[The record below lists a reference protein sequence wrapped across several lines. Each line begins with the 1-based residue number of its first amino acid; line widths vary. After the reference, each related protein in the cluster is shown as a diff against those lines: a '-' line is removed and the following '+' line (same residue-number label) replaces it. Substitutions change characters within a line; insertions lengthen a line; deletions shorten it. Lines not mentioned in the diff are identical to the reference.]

1 MKRRNVRKQCKGAVS
16 IFLIIIF
23 LSCYILTGL
32 LVDGGRY
39 RMAMAMAESSLDSAA
54 DSILSR
60 YNKLVY
66 DLYGLLATE
75 NLTQEELV
83 NQFQTY
89 VSDTLDIGDIDYS
102 DYQTL
107 LGQVLAGSV
116 SEEGQYFDGYD
127 FQIKVEA
134 GNSVTL
140 ATTENV
146 EYQIIEHM
154 KYRGPVQLVGQAGS
168 FLNELE
174 QILSVKN
181 RIQAA
186 SERIQITNSNKA
198 LFQDCS
204 DLIDDINL
212 YNDHVRAFSLTA
224 DYTAQ
229 MDMGSTVC
237 WNIHTYIM
245 DFEKKVKELHREEKE
260 EIQRRI
266 EEAEEEAEE
275 EESEGDED
283 GESEGGGG
291 VDEDAIKQEVMEEYN
306 QSFSD
311 LIQEYHGIF
320 PGNLQSGFIYLY
332 DQGQSLYE
340 RVTAANERYE
350 AYIKELEGKLS
361 QHSDDEDYKTVFL
374 PEIEL
379 AKANCGEI
387 LKNIDVI
394 VNARG
399 YAGEVERIYYQGGI
413 SDTMKTEAERFVEKV
428 RSDEESGVALP
439 AGRESTAFVEQV
451 DESMIKLQDISGY
464 FYRCRQQEINVR
476 NGDTKID
483 AKADTKDQ
491 ESKEQIKD
499 LKEEDLQISF
509 TPRGDAGEGPSLDF
523 SDNQEWDTEEAGAV
537 MNAGLAFMD
546 MLGSLL
552 EGARDRIYVDEY
564 ILRTFPNAVYHYNMS
579 QSDRDTSVRQADSP
593 GTKYDTEWDSGPDYL
608 LEDNYWKY
616 CATEAEVEYIL
627 TGIADGSR
635 AVDNVEARLL
645 GIRTILNGV
654 AIFTDSAKINQA
666 NAIASLSGPFAPLVS
681 ILLLLGWA
689 VAESV
694 LDVIDLMAGKK
705 VAFWKQGADWT
716 LSVEGAL
723 ERVVNEVK
731 DDLVRRAT
739 DWTDQ
744 MFDMV
749 EVKLNGAIYDIYNG
763 IQGAEEAMD
772 KTFGQLE
779 TAAAQSGDGAVQS
792 AMETISGGYRAAS
805 GEISSVVTD
814 AKDRAVAEVTE
825 KTMAMKE
832 KTQDA
837 IRSKLSSAAEGA
849 MEKLAGKIPV
859 GQVVSTGGVGDRSFK
874 LGYSDYMRIFLLM
887 MNQQTKVER
896 IQRVIQANL
905 RYGGQ
910 SEFSME
916 QSYTGVWA
924 DMECTVKFLFMS
936 EPIIPSDLKKSGR
949 LKFKVQTS
957 RAY

>member
-1 MKRRNVRKQCKGAVS
+1 
-16 IFLIIIF
+16 
-23 LSCYILTGL
+23 
-32 LVDGGRY
+32 
-39 RMAMAMAESSLDSAA
+39 MAMAMAESSLDSAA

-75 NLTQEELV
+75 NLTQEELTA
-83 NQFQTY
+83 QFQTY
-89 VSDTLDIGDIDYS
+89 VSDTLAIADIDYS

-127 FQIKVEA
+127 FQIKLET

-186 SERIQITNSNKA
+186 SERIQITNSNKSM
-198 LFQDCS
+198 FQECS
-204 DLIDDINL
+204 DLIDDINQ
-212 YNDHVRAFSLTA
+212 YNDQVRAFSLTA

-229 MDMGSTVC
+229 ADMGSTSC
-237 WNIHTYIM
+237 WNIHSYIM
-245 DFEKKVKELHREEKE
+245 DFEKKVKELHQEEKD
-260 EIQRRI
+260 EIERRI
-266 EEAEEEAEE
+266 EEAEEEAED
-275 EESEGDED
+275 SDDDED
-283 GESEGGGG
+283 EDSGGGG
-291 VDEDAIKQEVMEEYN
+291 EVDEEAIKQEVMEEYN
-306 QSFSD
+306 QSFTD
-311 LIQEYHGIF
+311 LIEEYHEIF

-340 RVTAANERYE
+340 RVTAANQKYE
-350 AYIKELEGKLS
+350 VYIKELEGKLS
-361 QHSDDEDYKTVFL
+361 QHPDDEDYKTVFL

-387 LKNIDVI
+387 LKNIDII

-399 YAGEVERIYYQGGI
+399 YAGEVERIYYSGGI

-428 RSDEESGVALP
+428 RDDEEFGVALP
-439 AGRESTAFVEQV
+439 AGIESTGFVEQV

-464 FYRCRQQEINVR
+464 FYRGRQQEVNVR

-483 AKADTKDQ
+483 TKADTKDQ
-491 ESKEQIKD
+491 ESKEKIKD

-509 TPRGDAGEGPSLDF
+509 TPQGGAAGDLSLDF
-523 SDNQEWDTEEAGAV
+523 SDNEEWDTEDAGEV

-552 EGARDRIYVDEY
+552 EEARDRIYVDEY
-564 ILRTFPNAVYHYNMS
+564 ILRTFPNAVYHYNMN
-579 QSDRDTSVRQADSP
+579 QSNRDASIRQADSP
-593 GTKYDTEWDSGPDYL
+593 GTKYDIEWDSGPDYL
-608 LEDNYWKY
+608 LEDSYWKY
-616 CATEAEVEYIL
+616 CATEAEAEYIL

-731 DDLVRRAT
+731 NELIERAN

-779 TAAAQSGDGAVQS
+779 TAASQCGDGAVQS
-792 AMETISGGYRAAS
+792 AMETISSGYHAAS
-805 GEISSVVTD
+805 GEVSSVVTD
-814 AKDRAVAEVTE
+814 AKDRAVAQVTE

-837 IRSKLSSAAEGA
+837 IKNKLSSAADGA

-859 GQVVSTGGVGDRSFK
+859 GQVVSTGGAGDKTFK

-896 IQRVIQANL
+896 IQQVIQANI

-916 QSYTGVWA
+916 HSYTGVWA
-924 DMECTVKFLFMS
+924 DMECTIKFLFMS
-936 EPIIPSDLKKSGR
+936 EPIIPSDLKKNGR
-949 LKFKVQTS
+949 LKFNVHTS